1 MFGHASSYYVAHPG
15 NSREVEQEELDIK
28 EVVRLM
34 KPLGVEVFT
43 QDIKRS
49 AVNIEIRTSIDA
61 SAQVSAELLKVIAS
75 IKGELNS
82 GYIYIKRPRLLS
94 YFQRGCICSI
104 LSWIVFWYWWQ
115 IKDVLEM
122 F

>member
-1 MFGHASSYYVAHPG
+1 MAHPS
-15 NSREVEQEELDIK
+15 NSREVEQEELSIK
-28 EVVRLM
+28 QVIRLL

-43 QDIKRS
+43 NDIKRS

-61 SAQVSAELLKVIAS
+61 GAQVSAELLKVIAS
-75 IKGELNS
+75 IKGELTS
-82 GYIYIKRPRLLS
+82 DYIYIKRPRMLS
-94 YFQRGCICSI
+94 YFQRGCICSA
-104 LSWIVFWYWWQ
+104 LSWAIMLYWWH